1 MRHGSIPSLGKVNA
15 NFNLGNKLDVGSAS
29 PKWKL
34 SPRYYFCSISK
45 YTIFP
50 IKKLH
55 WTAQQQQ
62 RWWAKKQVFNFEDAS
77 EDLRQQQCIDR
88 NWQGNKS
95 PRCCFHVGAPLAQRA
110 RCYGRRCACSR
121 VAKSFDSL
129 EFTLIK

>member
-55 WTAQQQQ
+55 WTAQQQRSVGGQ
-62 RWWAKKQVFNFEDAS
+62 RSKFSILKMPPKISGSSSALIE
-77 EDLRQQQCIDR
+77 IDR
-88 NWQGNKS
+88 GTNHHDVVSMSGHHWL
-95 PRCCFHVGAPLAQRA
+95 RERDVMAVEVLAVGLQNPLIAWN
-110 RCYGRRCACSR
+110 SR
-121 VAKSFDSL
+121 
-129 EFTLIK
+129 